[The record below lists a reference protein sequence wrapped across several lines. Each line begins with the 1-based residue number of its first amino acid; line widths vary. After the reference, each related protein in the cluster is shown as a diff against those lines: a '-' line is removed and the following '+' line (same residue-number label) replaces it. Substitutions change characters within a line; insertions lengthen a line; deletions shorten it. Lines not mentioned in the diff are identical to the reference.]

1 MVREVALI
9 VHLMSEESDNE
20 VRIRPAVRVALCVGS
35 VLLAAGLAWTVN
47 QSLGWWNP
55 GVGWIS
61 AKLAAKA
68 SVVLFVGLVTLLT
81 WLKKRG

>member
-1 MVREVALI
+1 
-9 VHLMSEESDNE
+9 MSEENDNE
-20 VRIRPAVRVALCVGS
+20 VRIRPAVRAALCVGS

-47 QSLGWWNP
+47 QSLCWWNP

>member
-1 MVREVALI
+1 
-9 VHLMSEESDNE
+9 MSEESDNE
-20 VRIRPAVRVALCVGS
+20 VRISPAVRAALCVVS
-35 VLLAAGLAWTVN
+35 VLLAGGLVWTVN

-55 GVGWIS
+55 GVGWMS

-68 SVVLFVGLVTLLT
+68 SVVLFVGLVALLA